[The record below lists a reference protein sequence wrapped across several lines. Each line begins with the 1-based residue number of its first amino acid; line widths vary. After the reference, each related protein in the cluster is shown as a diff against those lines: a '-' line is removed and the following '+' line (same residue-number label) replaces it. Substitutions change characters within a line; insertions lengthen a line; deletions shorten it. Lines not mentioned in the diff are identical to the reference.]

1 MFLLASIS
9 WYDNQRLFYNG
20 IQRDQRRRGRVG
32 VLRIMEFTEQELLYL
47 HNCTGAHKF
56 VVRAR
61 DPYPDSLD
69 EIYYSVRKKLTDLID
84 NNSAL

>member
-1 MFLLASIS
+1 MKVTTITSDQF
-9 WYDNQRLFYNG
+9 
-20 IQRDQRRRGRVG
+20 IQGNY
-32 VLRIMEFTEQELLYL
+32 MNEFTEQELLYL
-47 HNCTGAHKF
+47 HNCTSSHKF